1 MSDLNNKKEQDE
13 NESSMNETK
22 IYDILDKLN
31 VEYDVVE
38 HEAVYTAEQLV
49 ILDGITK
56 GCQCKNLFLRNAKGN
71 KYYLIVVKG
80 EKQVDLNSLKDK

>member
-56 GCQCKNLFLRNAKGN
+56 GVN
-71 KYYLIVVKG
+71 VKIYF
-80 EKQVDLNSLKDK
+80 

>member
-1 MSDLNNKKEQDE
+1 
-13 NESSMNETK
+13 MNETK

-38 HEAVYTAEQLV
+38 HESCIYSRA
-49 ILDGITK
+49 ISHFRWNNK

-71 KYYLIVVKG
+71 KYYL
-80 EKQVDLNSLKDK
+80 L

>member
-1 MSDLNNKKEQDE
+1 
-13 NESSMNETK
+13 MNETK

-56 GCQCKNLFLRNAKGN
+56 GVN
-71 KYYLIVVKG
+71 VKIYF
-80 EKQVDLNSLKDK
+80 

>member
-38 HEAVYTAEQLV
+38 HEAVYT
-49 ILDGITK
+49 
-56 GCQCKNLFLRNAKGN
+56 
-71 KYYLIVVKG
+71 
-80 EKQVDLNSLKDK
+80 

>member
-49 ILDGITK
+49 ILDGI
-56 GCQCKNLFLRNAKGN
+56 
-71 KYYLIVVKG
+71 
-80 EKQVDLNSLKDK
+80 